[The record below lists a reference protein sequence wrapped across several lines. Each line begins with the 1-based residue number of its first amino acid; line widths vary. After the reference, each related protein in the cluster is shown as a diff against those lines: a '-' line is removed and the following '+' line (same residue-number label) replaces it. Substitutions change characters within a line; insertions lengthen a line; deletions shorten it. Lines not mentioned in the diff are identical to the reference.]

1 MESIEAKVD
10 SLCST
15 ILKTDAEDWEKRNK
29 AMLQLT
35 DMVNTFKD
43 LSAEEIN
50 DAFTAN
56 VFRMMKDPT
65 KNMVRRVASCALDVH
80 Y

>member
-1 MESIEAKVD
+1 MESIEAKID
-10 SLCST
+10 ALCST

-35 DMVNTFKD
+35 DIAISFKD
-43 LSAEEIN
+43 ESVQAIN

-56 VFRMMKDPT
+56 VFRMMKEPI
-65 KNMVRRVASCALDVH
+65 KNMVSEIQHFLPDT